1 MYHVKY
7 SNYHCLYIAFVNTDL
22 LYIPAACKQG
32 YSWLV
37 SCDVQADAT
46 LDCPLCAGIAKTTG
60 SFGSGFGNF
69 GFGNTESSGD
79 TASRG
84 MKAAKPSEQES
95 SANSWAAF

>member
-1 MYHVKY
+1 MYNVKY
-7 SNYHCLYIAFVNTDL
+7 SNHRSLYIAFVDTNL
-22 LYIPAACKQG
+22 LYIPAACKPG
-32 YSWLV
+32 YSLLV
-37 SCDVQADAT
+37 SCDVQAVRHWTA
-46 LDCPLCAGIAKTTG
+46 LCAGIAKTTG